1 MWNRL
6 ITRDGSILYEVN
18 PDHPL
23 VESIVSAHPELQTQL
38 EALLKQIGMSL
49 PINSLYIDLTND
61 EKMDNDNDN
70 KGAEV
75 ITLLK
80 NVISTYSGEDKQSF
94 IEALLIT
101 DPFCNYSDEIESAMK
116 RGEIV

>member
-1 MWNRL
+1 MRN
-6 ITRDGSILYEVN
+6 IL
-18 PDHPL
+18 
-23 VESIVSAHPELQTQL
+23 T
-38 EALLKQIGMSL
+38 LKKSCL
-49 PINSLYIDLTND
+49 S
-61 EKMDNDNDN
+61 E
-70 KGAEV
+70 EV